1 MNKRIKITVA
11 SISIAS
17 VLALGIVGIEMKV
30 NAQESSNTKL
40 SIKEDTQ
47 FTDLGYL
54 NKEKRYAALQ
64 NSDSIL
70 TPEGNFQKVN
80 TDNSFVEKERIA
92 TDLENVNSKTE
103 KIILGNAVFVKV
115 Q

>member
-1 MNKRIKITVA
+1 MNKGIKITLA
-11 SISIAS
+11 SISIAA
-17 VLALGIVGIEMKV
+17 VLTLGIAGIEMKV
-30 NAQESSNTKL
+30 NAQERSNANL
-40 SIKEDTQ
+40 SVKEDTQ
-47 FTDLGYL
+47 FTDLGDL
-54 NKEKRYAALQ
+54 NQEQRYTELQ

-80 TDNSFVEKERIA
+80 TDNSFVKKERIA

>member
-17 VLALGIVGIEMKV
+17 VLTLGIAGIEMKV
-30 NAQESSNTKL
+30 NAQEHSNANL
-40 SIKEDTQ
+40 SVKEDTQ

-54 NKEKRYAALQ
+54 NQEQRYRALQ

-70 TPEGNFQKVN
+70 TSEGNFQKVN
-80 TDNSFVEKERIA
+80 NDNSFVKRERIA

-103 KIILGNAVFVKV
+103 KIILGNVVFMKV